1 VDTPLENVHER
12 EKQMV
17 ASFRPPH
24 QRSVNPFVIKDR
36 PEEKQ
41 LGIST
46 RSLCVN
52 DFTLIKTLGT
62 GESRR
67 KWRGL
72 QCAMLTPAGVHP
84 GTFARVWLAKF
95 KDEKIRRD
103 NVYALKVLRKADGED
118 TCESFYPHLWPG

>member
-17 ASFRPPH
+17 ASLRPPH

-46 RSLCVN
+46 RSLRIT
-52 DFTLIKTLGT
+52 DFSLIKTLGT
-62 GESRR
+62 GKSRR
-67 KWRGL
+67 EWRGL
-72 QCAMLTPAGVHP
+72 QCDVDSAGVHP
-84 GTFARVWLAKF
+84 GTFARVWLARF

-103 NVYALKVLRKADGED
+103 NVYALKVLRKADGENA
-118 TCESFYPHLWPG
+118 CESFYPRL